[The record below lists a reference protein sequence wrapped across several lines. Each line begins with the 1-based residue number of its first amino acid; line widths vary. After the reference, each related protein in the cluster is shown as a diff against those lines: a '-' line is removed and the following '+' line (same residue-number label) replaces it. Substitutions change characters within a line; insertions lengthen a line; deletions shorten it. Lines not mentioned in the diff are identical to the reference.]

1 MRNQDTLPS
10 DLPWIQSDEC
20 LEMASTKL
28 ILDSIPCLNCD
39 YDQQSP
45 LLVEIQSRIKHR
57 SVKKNIING
66 WTLPLKDY
74 LINFQISLKFCKW
87 IAFHIPLEA
96 VI

>member
-57 SVKKNIING
+57 SVKKYNQWLDSSIKRLSNKLLDFFKILQMDC
-66 WTLPLKDY
+66 LPY
-74 LINFQISLKFCKW
+74 T
-87 IAFHIPLEA
+87 P
-96 VI
+96 